1 MSETTKLNKIVSI
14 IPARGGSKG
23 IPRKNLIDI
32 AGKPLI
38 SYSIK
43 ASLNSVV
50 NETWVSSEDNEIIDV
65 AKRYGIKTLLRPK
78 KLATDLASSES
89 VLTHFIQ
96 QVDCTIIVFIQPTSP
111 LITSEDI
118 NKGLDLL
125 NNYDS
130 VISVTELTQFIWED
144 GKPNYDIHN
153 RKRRQDLA
161 KTFLETGAF
170 FITTKDRYYN
180 SKNRISGN
188 VGFCEVPKIR
198 SFDID
203 SYDDL
208 ELVRKILE

>member
-65 AKRYGIKTLLRPK
+65 AKRYGAKTLLRPK

-188 VGFCEVPKIR
+188 VGFCEVPK
-198 SFDID
+198 D
-203 SYDDL
+203 
-208 ELVRKILE
+208 KIF